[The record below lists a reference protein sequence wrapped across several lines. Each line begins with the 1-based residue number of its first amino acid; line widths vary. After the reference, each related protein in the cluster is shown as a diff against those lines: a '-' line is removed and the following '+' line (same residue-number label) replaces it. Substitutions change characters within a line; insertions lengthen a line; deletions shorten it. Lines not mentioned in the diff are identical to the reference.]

1 MELTRSLEKDITTKV
16 SQDTNASLKNNDKE
30 NSLTSND
37 NDSLS
42 TPKEKLLSS
51 NDVTSQLIRKEID
64 VITIDSDD
72 DDDEEVN

>member
-1 MELTRSLEKDITTKV
+1 MELTRSLGKDIITKV

-30 NSLTSND
+30 NSLTNND

-64 VITIDSDD
+64 VVTIDSDD
-72 DDDEEVN
+72 DDDDEVN

>member
-1 MELTRSLEKDITTKV
+1 LELTRSLEKDITTKV

-30 NSLTSND
+30 NFLTSND

-72 DDDEEVN
+72 DDEEVN